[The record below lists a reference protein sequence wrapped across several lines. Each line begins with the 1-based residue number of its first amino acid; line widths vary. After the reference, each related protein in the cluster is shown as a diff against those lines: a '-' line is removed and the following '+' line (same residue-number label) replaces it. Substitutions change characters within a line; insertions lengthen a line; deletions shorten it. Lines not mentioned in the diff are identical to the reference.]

1 MYSFRVSEVKIIAL
15 KLVLFCSIEEKL
27 RESLYAGEELQEQL
41 IDLKNHIQLE
51 KDKVYYLISLI

>member
-27 RESLYAGEELQEQL
+27 CESLYAGEELQEQL